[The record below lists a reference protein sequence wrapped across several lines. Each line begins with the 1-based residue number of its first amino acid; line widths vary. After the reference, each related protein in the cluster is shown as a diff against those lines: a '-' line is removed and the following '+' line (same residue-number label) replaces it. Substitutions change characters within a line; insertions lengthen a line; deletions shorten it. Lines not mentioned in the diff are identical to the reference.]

1 VPCAQFGAA
10 CEALRLQGAALADV
24 EAAYQWMSAERANV
38 HAALHASLVEQARE
52 RAASD
57 ELRRQLAD
65 ERAWRQAGFGALVRF
80 LTCWGLAGAYMYT
93 YVTRVVSVR
102 SWRRRT
108 PCLPGARVGFV
119 TYWAWIWLHSLL
131 IQSI

>member
-1 VPCAQFGAA
+1 
-10 CEALRLQGAALADV
+10 
-24 EAAYQWMSAERANV
+24 MSAELAYA
-38 HAALHASLVEQARE
+38 HAALRAGLVEQARE
-52 RAASD
+52 RAANDD

-65 ERAWRQAGFGALVRF
+65 ERAWRQACFGTLVRF

-119 TYWAWIWLHSLL
+119 AYWAWIWLHSLL